1 MSWKKFD
8 DNEVINFNNLTI
20 ESSKEVEILSIKIE
34 NNLYFNNHIK

>member
-20 ESSKEVEILSIKIE
+20 ESSKEVEILTIKIE
-34 NNLYFNNHIK
+34 NNLYFNNYIK